1 MFAVSVLT
9 PRLPAAYQAATA
21 VSANVTVVVSRGRA
35 TTALAHAASHAPILC
50 ATLLT
55 PRRQRR
61 GAGAEHARR
70 RQSARETVEDATR
83 DAVARAHV
91 RERAPLPRID
101 DRAKHCRRARAPVL
115 VEPVV

>member
-9 PRLPAAYQAATA
+9 PRLPAAYQPARA

-35 TTALAHAASHAPILC
+35 TTLLAQAASHAPKCC

-70 RQSARETVEDATR
+70 GQRAREPVEDAAR
-83 DAVARAHV
+83 NAVARAHV

-101 DRAKHCRRARAPVL
+101 DRAKHCRRARAPLL
-115 VEPVV
+115 V